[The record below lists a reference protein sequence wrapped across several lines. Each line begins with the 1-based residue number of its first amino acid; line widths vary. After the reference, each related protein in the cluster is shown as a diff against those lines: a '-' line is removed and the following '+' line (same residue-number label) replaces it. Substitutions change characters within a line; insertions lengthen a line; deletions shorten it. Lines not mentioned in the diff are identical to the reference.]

1 MAYMQHDCFGNVG
14 TLAPTVRRSFDTLS
28 RLEREV
34 VALADR
40 EPLSSLKTVKRSIA
54 RALFGIEPAT
64 ALADPRLEALRRF
77 VVLHC
82 HGRRE
87 AQASGEALVD
97 LGFSAR
103 VLDDVRALVTAR
115 HRTRFPAAVGKRFK
129 GALTKLPA
137 VLG

>member
-1 MAYMQHDCFGNVG
+1 MAYMQHDSFGIVG
-14 TLAPTVRRSFDTLS
+14 ALAPTVRRSVNTLS
-28 RLEREV
+28 RLESEV

-40 EPLSSLKTVKRSIA
+40 EPLSSLATAKRPIA
-54 RALFGIEPAT
+54 RALFGIEPAK

-77 VVLHC
+77 VVLHR

-115 HRTRFPAAVGKRFK
+115 HRTRFPAAVGTRFK